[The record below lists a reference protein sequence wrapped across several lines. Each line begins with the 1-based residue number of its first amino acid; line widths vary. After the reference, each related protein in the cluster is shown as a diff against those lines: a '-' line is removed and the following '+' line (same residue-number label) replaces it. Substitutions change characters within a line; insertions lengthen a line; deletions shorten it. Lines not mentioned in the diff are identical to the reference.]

1 MADDVTPIVMPKWG
15 LSMKEGTIVEVLVA
29 AGEQIAVGQELMEV
43 ETDKIDGT
51 VEAVDAGMLRRL
63 VAEVGK
69 TYPVK
74 GLLGVLADPS
84 VPDEVIDSFVS
95 AYEVH
100 AEDDE
105 AGADESPY
113 LFTDVD
119 GMRIRYA
126 RLGSGERTVVLVH
139 GFGGD
144 IDNWLF
150 TIGPLAEQA
159 EVLAIDLPGH
169 GQSEL
174 RLPGT
179 SVESLATFLVR
190 VLDVLGVG
198 EAHLVGHSL
207 GGAIVA
213 QAALDYPDRVA
224 SVALIS
230 SAGLGRDIN
239 AEYLAGMVAAQ
250 SKREVKPVLA
260 TLFADEAR
268 VTRSMVDG
276 VLRYKRL
283 DGVRE
288 LLAELSMGA
297 FPDGRQAS
305 DPARRL
311 DTARMPLLVVWGDAD
326 RVIPASHAHLAPA
339 GAAVVVIE
347 GAGHMVQMEK
357 ASEVNALLQR
367 HLCP

>member
-29 AGEQIAVGQELMEV
+29 GDQIAVGQELMEV

-51 VEAVDAGMLRRL
+51 VEAVDGILRRL

-84 VPDEVIDSFVS
+84 IPDEVVDSFIS
-95 AYEVH
+95 AYEVYP
-100 AEDDE
+100 EDDG

-113 LFTDVD
+113 LFTEVD
-119 GMRIRYA
+119 GLRIRYA

-174 RLPGT
+174 RLQA

-190 VLDVLGVG
+190 VLDVLDV
-198 EAHLVGHSL
+198 EK
-207 GGAIVA
+207 
-213 QAALDYPDRVA
+213 PT
-224 SVALIS
+224 S
-230 SAGLGRDIN
+230 SG
-239 AEYLAGMVAAQ
+239 
-250 SKREVKPVLA
+250 
-260 TLFADEAR
+260 
-268 VTRSMVDG
+268 TRSV
-276 VLRYKRL
+276 
-283 DGVRE
+283 
-288 LLAELSMGA
+288 
-297 FPDGRQAS
+297 GRSSPRQHSTTPTGWRAW
-305 DPARRL
+305 R
-311 DTARMPLLVVWGDAD
+311 
-326 RVIPASHAHLAPA
+326 
-339 GAAVVVIE
+339 
-347 GAGHMVQMEK
+347 
-357 ASEVNALLQR
+357 
-367 HLCP
+367 